1 MRTSNFLISTLRDVP
16 NDAEIISH
24 QLMLRA
30 GLVRQVAAG
39 IYTWLPLGL
48 RVLRKIEK
56 IVREE
61 MDKTGAQEILMPG
74 VQPAE
79 LWKESKRYDEYGPEL
94 LRFKDRHDRDF
105 CLGPTHE
112 EIITSLVR
120 NEIKSYKQL
129 PANFYQI
136 QSKFRDEI
144 RPRFGIMRA
153 REFLMKDAYS
163 FHVDQKC
170 LTKTYELMHQAYS
183 SIFDRVKLKYRSVL
197 ADTGNIGGS
206 TSHEFHVLAD
216 SGEDSIAYNEE
227 GTFSANLEMVPII
240 RDTEQKQVLD
250 KIGSFK
256 EIATPDQHTMDEV
269 SSFLKIPLAHGLKTL
284 IVHGKKGL
292 VALGL
297 RGDHNLNIIKAQALP
312 EVVSPLQM
320 ASSEDI
326 RSSLGCLPGSL
337 GPTEL
342 KIPLIIDNDA
352 ASLEDF
358 FCGSNKDGYHLT
370 EVNWGGKV
378 PYSRIADIRNA
389 IPGDQSPDGQGTLLI
404 QKGIEVGHIFQL
416 GTKYSEAMGAKII
429 NSEGT
434 EIYPTMGCYG
444 IGVSRI
450 MAAAIEQN
458 HDENG
463 IVWPI
468 PLAPFDCAIVPLRM
482 KNNHSIEKHAN
493 LIYERLIS
501 AGIDTLLFDE
511 DKRPGVVFSDID
523 LMGVPLRIVITE
535 KNIKENKIEAK
546 LRTDK
551 KTIEVKMENL
561 IDFARNVLQEID

>member
-48 RVLRKIEK
+48 RVLRKIER

-61 MDKTGAQEILMPG
+61 MDKAGAQEILMPG

-79 LWKESKRYDEYGPEL
+79 LWKESRRYDEYGPEL

-129 PANFYQI
+129 PVNFYQI

-163 FHVDQKC
+163 FHVDQKS
-170 LTKTYELMHQAYS
+170 LTETYELMHDTYT
-183 SIFDRVKLKYRSVL
+183 SIFDRVRLKYKSVL

-216 SGEDSIAYNEE
+216 SGEDSIAYNSD

-240 RDTEQKQVLD
+240 RTEKQKPVPKKTD
-250 KIGSFK
+250 SFK
-256 EIATPDQHTMDEV
+256 ETPTPDQRTMDEV
-269 SSFLKIPLAHGLKTL
+269 SSFLKLPVSRGLKTL
-284 IVHGKKGL
+284 VVHGENGL

-297 RGDHNLNIIKAQALP
+297 RGDHSLNIIKAQALP
-312 EVVSPLQM
+312 EVASPLKM

-326 RSSLGCLPGSL
+326 RTYLGCLPGSL
-337 GPTEL
+337 GPIGL
-342 KIPLIIDNDA
+342 KIPLIIDHDA
-352 ASLEDF
+352 AFLEDF
-358 FCGSNKDGYHLT
+358 FCGGNKDGYHLT
-370 EVNWGGKV
+370 EVNWGKKV
-378 PYSRIADIRNA
+378 PYSRASDIRNA
-389 IPGDQSPDGQGTLLI
+389 IPGDQSPDGQGKLQI
-404 QKGIEVGHIFQL
+404 QTEDGSKAYFNIEIAE
-416 GTKYSEAMGAKII
+416 TNYE
-429 NSEGT
+429 T
-434 EIYPTMGCYG
+434 E
-444 IGVSRI
+444 V
-450 MAAAIEQN
+450 
-458 HDENG
+458 
-463 IVWPI
+463 
-468 PLAPFDCAIVPLRM
+468 
-482 KNNHSIEKHAN
+482 
-493 LIYERLIS
+493 
-501 AGIDTLLFDE
+501 
-511 DKRPGVVFSDID
+511 
-523 LMGVPLRIVITE
+523 
-535 KNIKENKIEAK
+535 
-546 LRTDK
+546 
-551 KTIEVKMENL
+551 
-561 IDFARNVLQEID
+561 